1 MMKITVLAVGSLK
14 EPFWR
19 EAQAEYSKRLV
30 SFAKLEIIGVEP
42 MPVSA
47 TVSSARSMEVEA
59 ERLVRRIPKGAAVVV
74 LDRQGKEWSSEE
86 VAHYLDGV
94 RSEGREACFV
104 IGGSDGLGEAV
115 MAAAERRWSIS
126 RLTFP
131 HELARIILL
140 EQLYRGFCI
149 SAGKPY
155 HK

>member
-1 MMKITVLAVGSLK
+1 MIKITVLAVGSLK

-19 EAQAEYSKRLV
+19 EAQAEYTKRLAV
-30 SFAKLEIIGVEP
+30 FAKLEVIGVEP
-42 MPVSA
+42 MA
-47 TVSSARSMEVEA
+47 ATTTVSSARSMEVEA
-59 ERLVRRIPKGAAVVV
+59 ERLVRRIPAGAAVVA

-94 RSEGREACFV
+94 RSEGREVCFI
-104 IGGSDGLGEAV
+104 IGGSDGLGAAV
-115 MAAAERRWSIS
+115 LAAAERRWSMS

-131 HELARIILL
+131 HELARVILL